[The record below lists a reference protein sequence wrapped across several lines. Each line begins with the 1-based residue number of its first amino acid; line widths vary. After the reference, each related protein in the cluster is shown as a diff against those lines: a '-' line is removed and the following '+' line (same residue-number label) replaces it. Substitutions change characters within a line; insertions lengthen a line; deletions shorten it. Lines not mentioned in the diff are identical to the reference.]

1 MKNKKLLLGIGIICC
16 LWCPPKIVHGKENR
30 GPFSLVELKCEN
42 MVDPLGIDNVTP
54 CFSWKLKGDGAVDR
68 QAFYEI
74 QVASDSLLLIGEKA
88 DLWQSGKL
96 KSDVSVMVPY
106 QGLPLASRSLCYWR
120 VRAWDRKRN
129 VSQWSTVARFSI
141 RKKVQIDEL
150 ATAFLYVNSL
160 GYHEVYVNGKKV
172 TENVLTPAVSQL
184 NKRSLM
190 VTYDV
195 SSYLKEGENDL

>member
-1 MKNKKLLLGIGIICC
+1 MIHSCNIHRNLFMKNKKLLLGIGIICC
-16 LWCPPKIVHGKENR
+16 LWCLPKIVHGKENR
-30 GPFSLVELKCEN
+30 GLSLVELKCEN

-74 QVASDSLLLIGEKA
+74 QVASDSLLLIGKA

-120 VRAWDRKRN
+120 YVPGTGKEMFPNGVRWH
-129 VSQWSTVARFSI
+129 V
-141 RKKVQIDEL
+141 
-150 ATAFLYVNSL
+150 FLLVF
-160 GYHEVYVNGKKV
+160 
-172 TENVLTPAVSQL
+172 
-184 NKRSLM
+184 
-190 VTYDV
+190 
-195 SSYLKEGENDL
+195 